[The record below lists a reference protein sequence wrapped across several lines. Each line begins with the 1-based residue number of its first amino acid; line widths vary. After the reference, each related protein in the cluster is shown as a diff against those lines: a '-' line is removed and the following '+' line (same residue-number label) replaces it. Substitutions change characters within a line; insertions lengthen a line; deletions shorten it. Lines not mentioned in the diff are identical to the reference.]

1 MIQTRGNMTLE
12 ESARIK
18 NHLKV
23 RMKRIV
29 MESVRRH
36 KEDGTVAIVAAT
48 SEVAAEVGVA
58 LLDPDLTVKL
68 LRRMADDI
76 EAKLIPA
83 EKAGA
88 RH

>member
-1 MIQTRGNMTLE
+1 MLAVGEMTLE
-12 ESARIK
+12 ECARVK
-18 NHLKV
+18 DQLKM

-29 MESVRRH
+29 MDSVKRH
-36 KEDGTVAIVAAT
+36 KEGASIAIVAAT

-76 EAKLIPA
+76 EARLIPGEDA
-83 EKAGA
+83 SV